1 MSALTV
7 IMMMDSVCILPPL
20 LHPVA
25 EDYVPQRQG
34 KKRDR
39 QYGENN
45 VLHKLSPETRFSANI
60 VGTFLPLKTGNPPQ

>member
-7 IMMMDSVCILPPL
+7 IMMMDSVCILSPL

-34 KKRDR
+34 KKRDGDGDK
-39 QYGENN
+39 YH
-45 VLHKLSPETRFSANI
+45 VLHVGLLCRSRLLSRT
-60 VGTFLPLKTGNPPQ
+60 